1 MQVGATAGRA
11 GLADSAAMIRRL
23 AAVCVVGLVLAGCPR
38 NDPPAEPRIAVGV
51 GSTTEQR
58 VLAALT
64 AQALTEAGMTPD
76 LHPDLGGTVGL
87 RRAAIAGDIDVFWDY
102 TGAAWALGMGQQAP
116 PADPEESFQRVSRAD
131 VRNGLTWLPP
141 SRANATLALFVDR
154 DDLPAQD
161 RPRGLAW
168 LASVLSAGDKHLCAD
183 EEFITRSGGLEALA
197 AAYAI
202 DLDRLTQSAIPA
214 SEADAISGVATGRC
228 FAALATA
235 TSGEAIRAGLVP
247 VSDDL
252 MVFPAFAVAPV
263 ARTERLKDVPEL
275 AAAMASAT
283 AVLDTRA
290 LGELNAAVEAGRDPS
305 RVAEE
310 FFDEVA
316 KGG

>member
-1 MQVGATAGRA
+1 
-11 GLADSAAMIRRL
+11 MIRRL
-23 AAVCVVGLVLAGCPR
+23 AAVCVLGLVLAGCVR
-38 NDPPAEPRIAVGV
+38 DDPAAESRVVIGV

-64 AQALTEAGMTPD
+64 AQALTEAGMTPE
-76 LHPDLGGTVGL
+76 LRPDLGGTVGL

-141 SRANATLALFVDR
+141 SHANATLALFVDR
-154 DDLPAQD
+154 DDLPEQD

-168 LASVLSAGDKHLCAD
+168 LASVLSAGEKHLCAD
-183 EEFITRSGGLEALA
+183 QEFITRSGGLEALA
-197 AAYAI
+197 SAYAI
-202 DLDRLTQSAIPA
+202 DLDRLTRSAIPA
-214 SEADAISGVATGRC
+214 AEQDAISGVASGRC

-235 TSGEAIRAGLVP
+235 TSGEAIAAGLVP
-247 VSDDL
+247 VNDDL

-263 ARTERLKDVPEL
+263 ARAERLEDVPEI
-275 AAAMASAT
+275 AEAMASVT
-283 AVLDTRA
+283 DVLDTRA
-290 LGELNAAVEAGRDPS
+290 LGALNAAVEKERDPA
-305 RVAEE
+305 RVAED

-316 KGG
+316 ADS

>member
-1 MQVGATAGRA
+1 
-11 GLADSAAMIRRL
+11 MIRRL
-23 AAVCVVGLVLAGCPR
+23 TAVCVVGLVLAGCVR
-38 NDPPAEPRIAVGV
+38 DEPPSEPRIAVGV

-76 LHPDLGGTVGL
+76 LQPDLGGTVGL
-87 RRAAIAGDIDVFWDY
+87 RRAALAGDIDVFWDY

-131 VRNGLTWLPP
+131 VRNGLTWLPA
-141 SRANATLALFVDR
+141 SQANATLALFVDR
-154 DDLPAQD
+154 DDLPAED

-168 LASVLSAGDKHLCAD
+168 LASVLSAGERHLCAD
-183 EEFITRSGGLEALA
+183 QEFITRSGGLEALA

-202 DLDRLTQSAIPA
+202 DLDRLTESAIPA
-214 SEADAISGVATGRC
+214 AEPDAISGVASRRC

-235 TSGEAIRAGLVP
+235 TSGEAIRAGLTP

-252 MVFPAFAVAPV
+252 LVFPAFAVAPV
-263 ARTERLKDVPEL
+263 VRTARLEDVPEL
-275 AAAMASAT
+275 AEALATVT
-283 AVLDTRA
+283 AVLDTSA
-290 LGELNAAVEAGRDPS
+290 LGELNAEVERGRDPA

-310 FFDEVA
+310 FFDEVDT
-316 KGG
+316 GS